1 MTRFLALLAGLLLV
15 SAVALINPP
24 AGAAALALVIVSWWW
39 RPAAVAA
46 VLVAIGVIAF
56 ADIGVIASAAT
67 GLVATTYL
75 LNAAVLHAP
84 EGVVPTTIP
93 SVGGAVLFSI
103 AATTAALVPVEIA
116 WAPLAAPVLIVLIYA
131 LLIGGLTPKP
141 RSPGPEGG
149 QLSAD
154 AATKTW

>member
-15 SAVALINPP
+15 AAVALINPF
-24 AGAAALALVIVSWWW
+24 AGVAALALVVVSWWW
-39 RPAAVAA
+39 RPAAVGA
-46 VLVAIGVIAF
+46 VLVAIGALAF
-56 ADIGVIASAAT
+56 SDVGVIAAAAT

-103 AATTAALVPVEIA
+103 AAATAALVPVELV

-131 LLIGGLTPKP
+131 LLVGGLAD
-141 RSPGPEGG
+141 RSATAAEAP
-149 QLSAD
+149 AD
-154 AATKTW
+154 

>member
-15 SAVALINPP
+15 SAVALINPL
-24 AGAAALALVIVSWWW
+24 GGLAASALVVASWWW
-39 RPAAVAA
+39 RPASVGA
-46 VLVAIGVIAF
+46 VLVAIGVIAL

-93 SVGGAVLFSI
+93 SVGGAVLFTI
-103 AATTAALVPVEIA
+103 AAATAAMVPVELA
-116 WAPLAAPVLIVLIYA
+116 WAPLAAPILILAIYA
-131 LLIGGLTPKP
+131 LLTNALTSESRTP
-141 RSPGPEGG
+141 RPAP
-149 QLSAD
+149 D
-154 AATKTW
+154 

>member
-15 SAVALINPP
+15 AAVALINPF
-24 AGAAALALVIVSWWW
+24 GGVAALALVVASWWW
-39 RPAAVAA
+39 RPAAVGA
-46 VLVAIGVIAF
+46 VLVAIAAIAF
-56 ADIGVIASAAT
+56 ADIGVVAAAAA

-103 AATTAALVPVEIA
+103 AAATAALVPVELV
-116 WAPLAAPVLIVLIYA
+116 WAPLAAPVLIMLIYA
-131 LLIGGLTPKP
+131 LLVGGLADRATPTT
-141 RSPGPEGG
+141 
-149 QLSAD
+149 
-154 AATKTW
+154 AAPVD

>member
-15 SAVALINPP
+15 AAVSLITPL
-24 AGAAALALVIVSWWW
+24 AGLAALGLVIASWWW

-46 VLVAIGVIAF
+46 VLVTIAALAFSDVGVIA
-56 ADIGVIASAAT
+56 AAAT

-93 SVGGAVLFSI
+93 SVGGAVLFTI
-103 AATTAALVPVEIA
+103 AAATAALVPVELI
-116 WAPLAAPVLIVLIYA
+116 WAPLAAPILIVAIYA
-131 LLIGGLTPKP
+131 LLVTGLTTK
-141 RSPGPEGG
+141 GPTVEKVP
-149 QLSAD
+149 AE
-154 AATKTW
+154 

>member
-15 SAVALINPP
+15 AAVSLINPF
-24 AGAAALALVIVSWWW
+24 GGVAALALVVASWWW
-39 RPAAVAA
+39 RPAAVGA
-46 VLVAIGVIAF
+46 VLVAIAAIAF
-56 ADIGVIASAAT
+56 ADIGVVAAAAA

-103 AATTAALVPVEIA
+103 AAATAALVPVELV
-116 WAPLAAPVLIVLIYA
+116 WAPLAAPVLIVLLYA
-131 LLIGGLTPKP
+131 LLVGGLTLRP
-141 RSPGPEGG
+141 RAG
-149 QLSAD
+149 
-154 AATKTW
+154 

>member
-15 SAVALINPP
+15 AAVALINPF
-24 AGAAALALVIVSWWW
+24 GGVAALALVVLSWWW
-39 RPAAVAA
+39 RPAAVGA
-46 VLVAIGVIAF
+46 VLVAIAAIAF
-56 ADIGVIASAAT
+56 ADIGVVAAAAA

-103 AATTAALVPVEIA
+103 AAATAALVPVELV
-116 WAPLAAPVLIVLIYA
+116 WAPLAAPVLIMLIYA
-131 LLIGGLTPKP
+131 LLVGGLADRATPTT
-141 RSPGPEGG
+141 
-149 QLSAD
+149 
-154 AATKTW
+154 AAPVD

>member
-15 SAVALINPP
+15 AAVALINPF
-24 AGAAALALVIVSWWW
+24 GGVAALALVVLSWWW
-39 RPAAVAA
+39 RPAAVGA
-46 VLVAIGVIAF
+46 VLVAIAAIAF
-56 ADIGVIASAAT
+56 ADIGVVAAAAA

-103 AATTAALVPVEIA
+103 AAATAAMVPVELV
-116 WAPLAAPVLIVLIYA
+116 WAPLAAPVLIMLIYA
-131 LLIGGLTPKP
+131 LLVGGLADRATPTT
-141 RSPGPEGG
+141 
-149 QLSAD
+149 
-154 AATKTW
+154 AAPVD

>member
-15 SAVALINPP
+15 AAVALINPF
-24 AGAAALALVIVSWWW
+24 GGVAALALVVLSWWW
-39 RPAAVAA
+39 RPAAVGA
-46 VLVAIGVIAF
+46 VLVAIAAIAF
-56 ADIGVIASAAT
+56 ADIGVVAAAAA

-103 AATTAALVPVEIA
+103 AAATAALVPVELV
-116 WAPLAAPVLIVLIYA
+116 WAPLAAPVLIMLIYA
-131 LLIGGLTPKP
+131 LLVGGLAGNGK
-141 RSPGPEGG
+141 RVEPEVP
-149 QLSAD
+149 
-154 AATKTW
+154 AA